1 MALTGDQISI
11 ITELIRK
18 ESSLPEVAAKWQS
31 CYPDVRV
38 IRVSE
43 LEMRYERP
51 VIELAGRRV
60 YFGAST
66 GVCISITSEPSHA
79 NMLILT
85 ENWASN
91 EDG

>member
-1 MALTGDQISI
+1 MALTGDQINI

-31 CYPDVRV
+31 CYPDVRA

-51 VIELAGRRV
+51 VIRIGWAARLFWRIHGRLHF
-60 YFGAST
+60 YNIGAKPREYADPH
-66 GVCISITSEPSHA
+66 GNNI
-79 NMLILT
+79 
-85 ENWASN
+85 
-91 EDG
+91 